1 MGTTKSGRYL
11 STKGSRRSVSDF
23 ALVHS
28 NEGDFIKK
36 QIRIDGKPAI
46 KLRLGNGGH
55 GQDGMDLLDKYNI
68 KYNITKTWS
77 NGVRV
82 GNVPNHK
89 NKMKAKRNMQS
100 WFPKSWT
107 AKDIKRAGEHFAGL
121 KHNRRTPDGKP
132 VYGVYK
138 GVKVGVIRTKGRI
151 ATIFPDVDQSS
162 VARKGKKH
170 K

>member
-46 KLRLGNGGH
+46 QLRLGNGGH
-55 GQDGMDLLDKYNI
+55 GQKGMDLLDKYGI
-68 KYNITKTWS
+68 EYHVVKTYS

-82 GNVPNHK
+82 GYVPNHK
-89 NKMKAKRNMQS
+89 LKRKRSDIGQS

-107 AKDIKRAGEHFAGL
+107 AKDIKHAGEHVANL
-121 KHNRRTPDGKP
+121 KHNRRTDDGKP
-132 VYGVYK
+132 IFGVYK
-138 GVKVGVIRTKGRI
+138 GVRVGVIRTNGNI
-151 ATIFPDVDQSS
+151 ATIFPDSDQSS
-162 VARKGKKH
+162 VFKRRKKT
-170 K
+170 